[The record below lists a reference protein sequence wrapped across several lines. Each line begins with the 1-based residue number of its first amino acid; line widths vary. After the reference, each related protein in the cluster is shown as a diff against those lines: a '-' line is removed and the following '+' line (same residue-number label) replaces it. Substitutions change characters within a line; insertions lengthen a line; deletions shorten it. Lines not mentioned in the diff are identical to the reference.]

1 MLSMKH
7 LSSARLRSISTSYAA
22 PIVDATFS
30 LASSRSRV
38 SARFILSNLSV
49 SSLAICFIRLMTSA
63 TLLRS
68 YPARVVLS
76 TLRSPEA
83 FLASRI
89 FCFWPIDA
97 VRSLGEM
104 RKVSAEV
111 FGHFIGG
118 AAVVFAR
125 RLDAS
130 FRTS

>member
-1 MLSMKH
+1 
-7 LSSARLRSISTSYAA
+7 
-22 PIVDATFS
+22 
-30 LASSRSRV
+30 
-38 SARFILSNLSV
+38 
-49 SSLAICFIRLMTSA
+49 
-63 TLLRS
+63 
-68 YPARVVLS
+68 
-76 TLRSPEA
+76 LRSPEA